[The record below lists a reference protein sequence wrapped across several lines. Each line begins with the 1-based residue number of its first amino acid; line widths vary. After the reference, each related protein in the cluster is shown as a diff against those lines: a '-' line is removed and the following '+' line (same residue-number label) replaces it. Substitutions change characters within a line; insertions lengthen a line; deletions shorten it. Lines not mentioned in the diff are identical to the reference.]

1 MTTGLSERLDR
12 IIGCVKGNIGIS
24 SLYTLYELMLNC
36 KYTKNIYCT
45 EDNINKGTIISY
57 YNIEIED
64 IKEEIGRG
72 IVHYLYSN
80 VINGKIKCDLTIED
94 PISLRRKDCINIADI
109 TFKELEEM
117 GIIKAGK
124 YFIIILKNLDYI
136 ARKFEEKYGI
146 PSKFVYET
154 IKAT

>member
-24 SLYTLYELMLNC
+24 SLYTLYELMLDC
-36 KYTKNIYCT
+36 KYTKNIYCPGNDIDKET
-45 EDNINKGTIISY
+45 IANYYIN
-57 YNIEIED
+57 IED
-64 IKEEIGRG
+64 IKEMIGRG

-80 VINGKIKCDLTIED
+80 VINGKIRCDLTIED
-94 PISLRRKDCINIADI
+94 PVSLRRKDCINIADI
-109 TFKELEEM
+109 TFKELEEI

-124 YFIIILKNLDYI
+124 YFIIILKNLDDI

-146 PSKFVYET
+146 PSKFVYEI
-154 IKAT
+154 IKAI

>member
-1 MTTGLSERLDR
+1 MITGSNERLDR
-12 IIGCVKGNIGIS
+12 IIGCVKENIGIA

-45 EDNINKGTIISY
+45 EDNINRGTITG

-64 IKEEIGRG
+64 IKEEIGRS
-72 IVHYLYSN
+72 IAWYLSTKEMN
-80 VINGKIKCDLTIED
+80 EEIKCNLTMEY
-94 PISLRRKDCINIADI
+94 PVSLSRKDCINIADI

-117 GIIKAGK
+117 DIIEAGK
-124 YFIIILKNLDYI
+124 YFIIILKNLDDI
-136 ARKFEEKYGI
+136 AKKFEERYRI
-146 PSKFVYET
+146 PREYVYNI

>member
-1 MTTGLSERLDR
+1 MTTRSSERLDR
-12 IIGCVKGNIGIS
+12 IIGCVKGNIGIA
-24 SLYTLYELMLNC
+24 LLHTLYELMLDC
-36 KYTKNIYCT
+36 KYTKNIYCA
-45 EDNINKGTIISY
+45 EDNINKGTITS

-64 IKEEIGRG
+64 IKEEIGRS
-72 IVHYLYSN
+72 VAWYLSAKEM
-80 VINGKIKCDLTIED
+80 NGEIKCNLTMEY
-94 PISLRRKDCINIADI
+94 PISLSRKDCINIADI

-124 YFIIILKNLDYI
+124 YFIIILKNLDDI

-154 IKAT
+154 IKST